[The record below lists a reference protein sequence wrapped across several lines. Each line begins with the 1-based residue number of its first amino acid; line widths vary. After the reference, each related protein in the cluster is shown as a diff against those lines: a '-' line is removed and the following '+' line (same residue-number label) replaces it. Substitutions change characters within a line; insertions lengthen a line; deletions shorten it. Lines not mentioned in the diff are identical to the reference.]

1 MDFHKGILKPEK
13 EKDHVAQP
21 VAPQNRLPPLM
32 PERDRER
39 ERDRD
44 RDKDKDRERDRE
56 RDRGA
61 AGVRDLWAEREREMQ
76 RRERARGEREW
87 DRDKIREFARPG
99 EEGRRS
105 RSRDRERRR
114 RERAKSK
121 ERKTEKKGNAPVHKS
136 NNSVYCYVSRLLG
149 SLVYFCY
156 NNIDFYSFYSISFVF
171 QKADI
176 YN

>member
-1 MDFHKGILKPEK
+1 MEFVYLMFSTFSNLNILTFVSAIFFLQLDFHKGVLKPEP

-21 VAPQNRLPPLM
+21 GAPQNRLPPLM
-32 PERDRER
+32 PERDRDRDRER

-44 RDKDKDRERDRE
+44 RERDRE
-56 RDRGA
+56 RERAMG
-61 AGVRDLWAEREREMQ
+61 GVRDLWEERERAME

-99 EEGRRS
+99 EEEQRS

-121 ERKTEKKGNAPVHKS
+121 ERKTDKKGNGHFKKDKPEQ
-136 NNSVYCYVSRLLG
+136 RI
-149 SLVYFCY
+149 LVE
-156 NNIDFYSFYSISFVF
+156 
-171 QKADI
+171 
-176 YN
+176 